1 MPSTDISGEPILILS
16 LVEAEQ
22 VQILMLA
29 TMTIRGHLFDKVFR
43 FLEEAKE
50 HVERES
56 SEHERSG
63 FPA

>member
-22 VQILMLA
+22 IQILMLA
-29 TMTIRGHLFDKVFR
+29 TMTVKGHLFNKVTR

-50 HVERES
+50 HVQRTASEQERTDLS
-56 SEHERSG
+56 
-63 FPA
+63 P